1 MKKAFK
7 AFRGLARRYW
17 DDGRHSGVDTAT
29 RRLCYH
35 SAAVRCG
42 LDDDLFARYWRSC
55 VEPQAHGRMFAFN
68 EHLTGCLDARGSQ

>member
-7 AFRGLARRYW
+7 SFRRLARRYW
-17 DDGRHSGVDTAT
+17 EDGRHSGMEGVT
-29 RRLCYH
+29 RHLCYH

-42 LDDDLFARYWRSC
+42 LDEVLFARYWRSC
-55 VEPQAHGRMFAFN
+55 VEPRAHGRMFAFN

>member
-17 DDGRHSGVDTAT
+17 DDGRHSGVETAT
-29 RRLCYH
+29 RRICYH

-42 LDDDLFARYWRSC
+42 LDEGLFARYWRSC
-55 VEPQAHGRMFAFN
+55 VEPQPHGRMVAFN